1 MDDGM
6 RNPFLVAS
14 IKRLESEIRTFTEAA
29 RKLPKKRRQLKALK
43 AKRADYVRRRG
54 SVDE

>member
-1 MDDGM
+1 M